1 MEYKEDKKMKKT
13 YQALGLQIVMTYN
26 EDVVTTSGPTL
37 DTPVEDFYGDEF

>member
-1 MEYKEDKKMKKT
+1 MEYKESKNMKKT
-13 YQALGLQIVMTYN
+13 YQILGLKVVMMNY